1 MKQSAYTG
9 KGVGVALFDTGIYPH
24 MDLVIVFM
32 LLQIYIIQEITL
44 R

>member
-9 KGVGVALFDTGIYPH
+9 KGIGVALLDTGIYPH
-24 MDLVIVFM
+24 MDFGDR
-32 LLQIYIIQEITL
+32 IYAFADFISF